1 MAFPSR
7 PAQSAGPPQRPP
19 RLALIVAVA
28 ANGVIGARNGLP
40 WHLPED
46 LKRFKA
52 LTMGHAMV
60 MGRRTWASIGR
71 ALPGRQSIVV
81 TRDRSLVASG
91 AEVAHS
97 LDEALSLVR
106 MPEPVFCI
114 GGADLF
120 RLALP
125 QADVLHVTEIDR
137 AFEGDTYWAPLDPSA
152 WREVAR
158 ETHPSEVEG
167 GLGHAFVTYERA
179 AAAMG

>member
-7 PAQSAGPPQRPP
+7 PAQSEAALKPAP

-28 ANGVIGARNGLP
+28 ANGVIGARNALP
-40 WHLPED
+40 WRLPED
-46 LKRFKA
+46 LARFKA

-60 MGRRTWASIGR
+60 MGRRTWDSIGR
-71 ALPGRQSIVV
+71 TLPGRQSIVV
-81 TRDRSLVASG
+81 TRERGFVAPG
-91 AEVAHS
+91 ADVAHS

-125 QADVLHVTEIDR
+125 RADVVHVTEIDR
-137 AFEGDTYWAPLDPSA
+137 DFAGDTFWTPLDRTR

-158 ETHPSEVEG
+158 EPHRQEG
-167 GLGHAFVTYERA
+167 DDGFGYAFVTYERA
-179 AAAMG
+179 SQVG